1 MQDIVQ
7 YNGNGMRPEDF
18 MNVVYASNDNYA
30 RHLAVSLYSLLDHN
44 RDMEDIH
51 VYVLSMNLSGET
63 KDQLKKV
70 TDEFRRELAVI
81 ELGNL
86 KERFSYEVD
95 TGGFDLSIM
104 ARLFI
109 GEVLP
114 EETERVLYLDCD
126 TVVLSSLKRLWE
138 TDLKTFLLGAV
149 MEPTIYPSI
158 KEEIGL
164 LPSEPYYN
172 SGVLLIDMM
181 RWRKEN
187 AQKLL
192 LDFYC
197 SKGGKLFAGDQDTI
211 NGALK
216 GRIKPLSPRYNFF
229 TNYRYY
235 RYSHLV
241 RLSPVYGKLRSKS
254 FKEAKKHPAI
264 LHFMGDE
271 RPWKEGNLNHY
282 RRAYD
287 HYLSLTPW
295 AGVPKEKGSRLYMAA
310 YHLMDYATLV
320 CPPVRDFVSARFGM
334 QVINSRKGS

>member
-1 MQDIVQ
+1 
-7 YNGNGMRPEDF
+7 

-30 RHLAVSLYSLLDHN
+30 RHLAVSIYSLLDHN
-44 RDMEDIH
+44 REEQDIH
-51 VYVLSMNLSGET
+51 VFILSMGLSDVTQER
-63 KDQLKKV
+63 LKTV
-70 TDEFRRELAVI
+70 ASLFRRKLTI
-81 ELGNL
+81 LELGDI
-86 KERFSYEVD
+86 KERFSFPVD

-109 GEVLP
+109 GEILP
-114 EETERVLYLDCD
+114 EETGRVLYLDCD
-126 TVVLSSLKRLWE
+126 TLVLSSLKKLWE
-138 TDLKTFLLGAV
+138 TDLKSFLLGAV

-158 KEEIGL
+158 KAEIGL

-172 SGVLLIDMM
+172 SGVLLIDMK
-181 RWRKEN
+181 RWKEEN

-216 GRIKPLSPRYNFF
+216 GRIKSLSPRYNFF
-229 TNYRYY
+229 TNYRYF

-241 RLSPVYGKLRSKS
+241 RLSPVYGKLTKKG
-254 FKEAKKHPAI
+254 FKGAKKHPAI

-271 RPWKEGNLNHY
+271 RPWKAGNFNHY
-282 RRAYD
+282 RRAYN

-295 AGVPKEKGSRLYMAA
+295 AGSPKEQGTRLYMAV
-310 YHLMDYATLV
+310 YHIMNYATFL
-320 CPPVRDFVSARFGM
+320 CPPVRDFVSDRFGM
-334 QVINSRKGS
+334 KVINSRRNS